1 MSRGGRLLWL
11 AVAIAVLLLP
21 ACRARELTAQT
32 EIDLKSIL
40 PPSLEAVDVQRL
52 DPTTGLQPQ
61 WLVLYKYD
69 VTERFS
75 PIAGV
80 VYRSDRGGK
89 NQPPVIFP
97 YPLRLPDRDY
107 LGSENVSVRVA
118 DVLSA
123 QPGTELVAENR
134 NANEFLTEAAIFRW
148 HDPFSDEVWRAHNL
162 EERHYECM
170 GFFRADGEV
179 IVEMDRVVV
188 KKLVGDRSQLARFY
202 EYQPDD
208 RGSYLPD
215 GVSLKAAGRSWIGFA
230 FGQTGNVLD
239 SPYPEKIVLAF
250 YNSLGGATEN
260 LKPFLSQ
267 EGQKLLPG
275 LPGYGCAW
283 SPGQV
288 KQAIVHEITYFP
300 GVESQ
305 VKEEEAQQA
314 LVELKVQC
322 LSKGGDTMPADAH
335 VGWFLKREDGRWKMD
350 QIYQPTR

>member
-11 AVAIAVLLLP
+11 AVAISVLVLP
-21 ACRARELTAQT
+21 ACRPRNLTAQT

-40 PPSLEAVDVQRL
+40 PLSLEAVEVQRL
-52 DPTTGLQPQ
+52 DPTTGTQPQ

-69 VTERFS
+69 VTELFS

-80 VYRSDRGGK
+80 VYRADRGGK

-123 QPGTELVAENR
+123 QPGTELIAENS
-134 NANEFLTEAAIFRW
+134 NAHGFVTEVAIFRW
-148 HDPFSDEVWRAHNL
+148 HDPFPTEVWRPHDL
-162 EERHYECM
+162 EERFYECM

-179 IVEMDRVVV
+179 IVEMNRVVV
-188 KKLVGDRSQLARFY
+188 KKLVGDRSQLARFH
-202 EYQPDD
+202 EYQPDG

-215 GVSLKAAGRSWIGFA
+215 GVSLKTASRSWISFA

-250 YNSLGGATEN
+250 YHALGGPTQN
-260 LKPFLSQ
+260 LESFLSQ
-267 EGQKLLPG
+267 EGQKLLPS
-275 LPGYGCAW
+275 LPGYGCVW

-288 KQAIVHEITYFP
+288 AQAIVHEITYFP

-322 LSKGGDTMPADAH
+322 RSKGGDTMPEDAH
-335 VGWFLKREDGRWKMD
+335 VGWFLKREGGRWKMD
-350 QIYQPTR
+350 QIFRPTR

>member
-1 MSRGGRLLWL
+1 MWRGGKLLL
-11 AVAIAVLLLP
+11 LVVAVAVLALP
-21 ACRARELTAQT
+21 ACRTRERAAQT
-32 EIDLKSIL
+32 EIDLRSIL
-40 PPSLEAVDVQRL
+40 PLSLEAVQVLRL
-52 DPTTGLQPQ
+52 DPAAGPQPQ

-89 NQPPVIFP
+89 NQPPAIFP

-107 LGSENVSVRVA
+107 LGSENVSVRIA
-118 DVLSA
+118 DVLSTQLGA
-123 QPGTELVAENR
+123 ELVAENR
-134 NANEFLTEAAIFRW
+134 NADGFLTEVAIFRW
-148 HDPFSDEVWRAHNL
+148 RDPFPTEVWRAHDL

-179 IVEMDRVVV
+179 IVEMDRAVV

-202 EYQPDD
+202 EYQPND

-215 GVSLKAAGRSWIGFA
+215 GVSLKAASRSWIDFA
-230 FGQTGNVLD
+230 FGQTSNVLD

-250 YNSLGGATEN
+250 YNSLGSPTDN
-260 LKPFLSQ
+260 LKPFLSK
-267 EGQKLLPG
+267 EGQKLFPS
-275 LPGYGCAW
+275 LPGYGCDW

-288 KQAIVHEITYFP
+288 AQAMVHQITYFP

-305 VKEEEAQQA
+305 VKEEEAKQA
-314 LVELKVQC
+314 LVELRVQC
-322 LSKGGDTMPADAH
+322 RSVGGVTMPADAH

-350 QIYQPTR
+350 QIYRPTG